1 MPHSIIFL
9 LYRFNFPAVR
19 ERILLY
25 FKRLIS
31 YILYLPTVGEGLK
44 YVERH
49 NYIFWLHEK
58 TSH

>member
-49 NYIFWLHEK
+49 NYIF
-58 TSH
+58 